1 MHLKKVT
8 QQFVL
13 GERVLKLNTDVAAT
27 LETTVNRRVPGRQHE
42 PFSLTPNLSAGQR
55 SVFLQFC
62 LTLDP
67 ELSGSFSEPRGRAGA
82 KRERWR

>member
-1 MHLKKVT
+1 MLK
-8 QQFVL
+8 
-13 GERVLKLNTDVAAT
+13 RNIDVAAS
-27 LETTVNRRVPGRQHE
+27 LETTVRRRVTGRQHE

-55 SVFLQFC
+55 CVFLQFC

-67 ELSGSFSEPRGRAGA
+67 ELSGSFSELRGRAGA